1 VAVAINYAVPQF
13 VTDASGNVIQRDA
26 AGNPLYVTR
35 NGPKTELQIWL
46 ELSSAGYTGARD
58 ISSKIAAYDQLAQGL
73 SPNPGATS
81 PGTPPPAS
89 SPPAGQGAYLGPPAG
104 TPGAASTGIPLWMW
118 IAGGVGLWMLL
129 GGRR

>member
-1 VAVAINYAVPQF
+1 VAVTVNYSVPQF

-35 NGPKTELQIWL
+35 NGPKTEMQIWL

-73 SPNPGATS
+73 SPNPGATT
-81 PGTPPPAS
+81 PGTPPPAAS
-89 SPPAGQGAYLGPPAG
+89 PAAGPPSAPPATPSAG
-104 TPGAASTGIPLWMW
+104 LPLWMW
-118 IAGGVGLWMLL
+118 IAGGVGVWILL